1 MSEQGGELTHD
12 SASQKSPEASL
23 DEFARPIELKPPFE
37 RRPVDVQAIRQHMN
51 SFRNVASTSLEH
63 ALASHRIRQAKGK
76 VAGRT
81 TLVIGL
87 TVVSVLAI
95 ATNSAMKIYFPS
107 LGWLMGLIVCLAIAE
122 LILRVEA
129 IRRQRR
135 ELRYRILEPV
145 KNTGDRNDKGCED
158 AVVSGHDVSGILP

>member
-1 MSEQGGELTHD
+1 
-12 SASQKSPEASL
+12 
-23 DEFARPIELKPPFE
+23 
-37 RRPVDVQAIRQHMN
+37 VDVQAIREHMN

-81 TLVIGL
+81 TLVAGL
-87 TVVSVLAI
+87 SVVSVLAI

-129 IRRQRR
+129 IRRHRR
-135 ELRYRILEPV
+135 ELRYRILDPAKKAGE
-145 KNTGDRNDKGCED
+145 RNDK
-158 AVVSGHDVSGILP
+158 VDVDGVASAEEAGMTLS

>member
-1 MSEQGGELTHD
+1 M
-12 SASQKSPEASL
+12 AA
-23 DEFARPIELKPPFE
+23 
-37 RRPVDVQAIRQHMN
+37 
-51 SFRNVASTSLEH
+51 
-63 ALASHRIRQAKGK
+63 HRIRQAKGK
-76 VAGRT
+76 VAGKT
-81 TLVIGL
+81 ALVIGL
-87 TVVSVLAI
+87 SVVSVLAI

-122 LILRVEA
+122 LTLRVEA

-135 ELRYRILEPV
+135 ELRYRIPEPV

>member
-1 MSEQGGELTHD
+1 
-12 SASQKSPEASL
+12 
-23 DEFARPIELKPPFE
+23 
-37 RRPVDVQAIRQHMN
+37 MN
-51 SFRNVASTSLEH
+51 SFRNVASNSLEH

-107 LGWLMGLIVCLAIAE
+107 LGWLMGLIVCLSIAE

-129 IRRQRR
+129 IRRNRR
-135 ELRYRILEPV
+135 ELRYRILDSAKKVGERSDKAIAEGISLTVDAPV
-145 KNTGDRNDKGCED
+145 TL
-158 AVVSGHDVSGILP
+158 S